1 MAESIKELVKRREE
15 VGNDLDRKL
24 DARDRVR
31 HNKAR
36 AKRKEEKADNA
47 KRERELE
54 QRIREL
60 VKNER
65 ALTQRIKDLRERKE
79 HLIAKIIR
87 RRKERR
93 ERNKINLSYGAP
105 HWGGSEDVL
114 DKYVDPVARR
124 FGLPLTSAK
133 RSATDPLTISN
144 PGSDH
149 SVLATGASAHDFGTF
164 TGANFAFAV
173 AKALGISGYS
183 TGNYNGY
190 YIERGGAT
198 FRVQILWAVEGHY
211 NHVHVGVRRV

>member
-1 MAESIKELVKRREE
+1 MAESIKELVNRREE

-36 AKRKEEKADNA
+36 AKRAAEKADNE
-47 KRERELE
+47 KRERELDA
-54 QRIREL
+54 RIREL

-65 ALTQRIKDLRERKE
+65 ELTKRIKDLRERKE

-93 ERNKINLSYGAP
+93 ERKKIVLSYGSP
-105 HWGGSEDVL
+105 HWGGSEDIL
-114 DKYVDPVARR
+114 EKECDPVAKR
-124 FGLPLTSAK
+124 FGAPLTSAK

-149 SVLATGASAHDFGTF
+149 SVLATGASAHDYGTF
-164 TGANFAFAV
+164 TGSSLAYAL

-190 YIERGGAT
+190 YIQRAGAT
-198 FRVQILWAVEGHY
+198 FRVQILWAVEGHF
-211 NHVHVGVRRV
+211 NHVHAGIRRV